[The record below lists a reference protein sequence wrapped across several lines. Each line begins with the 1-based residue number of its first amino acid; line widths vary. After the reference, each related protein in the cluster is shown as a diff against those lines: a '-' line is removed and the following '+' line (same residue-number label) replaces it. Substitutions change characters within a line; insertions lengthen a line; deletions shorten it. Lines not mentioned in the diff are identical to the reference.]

1 MIRGANGAR
10 PADLAIARV
19 RGRLSGRLGWAT
31 GILFFI
37 GVSVGMVAAEGL
49 TISRDW
55 VFVWSMLGLLLLS
68 LGDVK
73 RWFRGLVFDWL
84 PFVGILFVYDIARGG
99 ADNLGIAPHT
109 TTAID
114 VDRTLFGSPIPTVWL
129 QNHLYHPFAVRWYDY
144 GVFGVYMTHFFATV
158 VAAALLWRYAYPE
171 FRRFRTLVLA
181 VTALGFLTY
190 VLFPATPPWLAAQQ
204 GHLPYIHRVVG
215 EMWNHTDGLYP
226 AAGLF
231 ENGNGYV
238 NEVAAVPSLHAAF
251 TMLILIFFWARANW
265 WQRVLLVAY
274 PLAMAFTLVYGGEH
288 YVADVLLGWI
298 YAVVTYVAV
307 GAIDGAVA
315 RRRAGRVVSDPAPQ
329 PAAFPAAVPAPS
341 SPGQSQ

>member
-1 MIRGANGAR
+1 MIRGANEAGGAG
-10 PADLAIARV
+10 IAVARI
-19 RGRLSGRLGWAT
+19 RGRLRGRLAWAI

-129 QNHLYHPFAVRWYDY
+129 QDHLYHPFAVRWYDY

-158 VAAALLWRYAYPE
+158 VVAALLWRYAYPQ
-171 FRRFRTLVLA
+171 FRRFRTMILA
-181 VTALGFLTY
+181 LTAVGFLTY

-204 GHLPYIHRVVG
+204 GHLPLHPPRDRRDVEPHRRPLPGGGPVRERQRLRERGGGHAVAPCRLPRV
-215 EMWNHTDGLYP
+215 DP
-226 AAGLF
+226 AVLL
-231 ENGNGYV
+231 ERSSL
-238 NEVAAVPSLHAAF
+238 VAAHPARGLSARHGVHAR
-251 TMLILIFFWARANW
+251 LRRRAL
-265 WQRVLLVAY
+265 R
-274 PLAMAFTLVYGGEH
+274 
-288 YVADVLLGWI
+288 D
-298 YAVVTYVAV
+298 
-307 GAIDGAVA
+307 
-315 RRRAGRVVSDPAPQ
+315 RRAGRLGLRGGGVRSGAGDRAGEGQIGAATRTSRRSRGQAEAPIASPAE
-329 PAAFPAAVPAPS
+329 AA
-341 SPGQSQ
+341 G